1 GFAVMSGGP
10 EAHLE
15 SGDDVAQSS
24 GLITGSAKA
33 VAEAF
38 QSCRKPLQGRGEL
51 AQQRLVV
58 TYPGGIRPDGDAG
71 LSQCLPGKER
81 PGLKL
86 ALGGEGP
93 VTDDSFGLL
102 PVSLQYVLQQGDHG
116 IYLLRVPGIPV
127 AAIRAVPV
135 ARMHNLDADGAGV
148 EPGAPLPA
156 AVTGVPG

>member
-1 GFAVMSGGP
+1 MSGGP

-58 TYPGGIRPDGDAG
+58 IYPGSIGPDGDAG
-71 LSQCLPGKER
+71 GRQLLPGEQGAR
-81 PGLKL
+81 LKL
-86 ALGGEGP
+86 ALGRDGT
-93 VTDDSFGLL
+93 VTYDSVGRQ
-102 PVSLQYVLQQGDHG
+102 PVSLPDVLQH
-116 IYLLRVPGIPV
+116 
-127 AAIRAVPV
+127 A
-135 ARMHNLDADGAGV
+135 
-148 EPGAPLPA
+148 EPRI
-156 AVTGVPG
+156 